1 MGLRIVYGRAGSGKS
16 SFCYNEIRE
25 KVSGADSTETGLPK
39 LCSDSFLK
47 QSRSG

>member
-25 KVSGADSTETGLPK
+25 KVSSDEKTGMAFSSHY
-39 LCSDSFLK
+39 C
-47 QSRSG
+47 